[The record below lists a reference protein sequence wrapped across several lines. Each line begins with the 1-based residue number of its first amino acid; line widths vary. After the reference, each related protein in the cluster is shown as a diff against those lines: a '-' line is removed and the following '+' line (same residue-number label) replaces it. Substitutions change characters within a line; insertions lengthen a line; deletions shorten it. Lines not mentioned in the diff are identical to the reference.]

1 MKTSVE
7 NVGNNVVKLRIEV
20 DAETFGESI
29 RNAYLKNKSRFN
41 IPGFRKG
48 KAPQNLIERYY
59 GESIF
64 YEEAFNLACPDAYE
78 KALKDNDIHPVDR
91 PELDIEQIGKGKDL
105 VFTAKVTVKPDV
117 KLGQYKGFKVEK
129 DTVKIT
135 DEDVQKELERIQ
147 ESNAR
152 LISIEDRPVKDKD
165 IVNIDFEGFING
177 EPFEG
182 GSAKGYNLVI
192 GSGRFIPGFEE
203 QLIGIEK
210 GSEKEI
216 NVTFPEDYNNE
227 SLKGKEAVFNV
238 KVNEIKEKELPVIN
252 DEFAQDVSE
261 FDTLDEY
268 KADIRKKLE
277 ESAMNAANK
286 KYEDEIIKKAVDNAE
301 VDIPEVMVENQ
312 LDEMMRRMDLT
323 LRYQGMDIKS
333 YIEMMGTDEKALRNE
348 QRERALQQVKTQLV
362 LEKISKVEQLDA
374 SEEEINEEI
383 AKMAEN
389 YKQNV
394 EDFKKHLKNDDIE
407 YIKDTVITRKTIK
420 VMTEGENET
429 EQQ

>member
-7 NVGNNVVKLRIEV
+7 NIGNNVVKLRIELE
-20 DAETFGESI
+20 AEAFNESI
-29 RNAYLKNKSRFN
+29 KKAYLKNRNRFS

-64 YEEAFNLACPDAYE
+64 YEEAFNLACPEAYE
-78 KALKDNDIHPVDR
+78 QALKDNNIQPVDH

-117 KLGQYKGFKVEK
+117 KLGEYKGFKIKK
-129 DTVKIT
+129 DKVKIT
-135 DEDVQKELERIQ
+135 DDDVKKELERIQ
-147 ESNAR
+147 EINAR

-165 IVNIDFEGFING
+165 IVNIDFEGFVDG
-177 EPFEG
+177 EPIEG
-182 GSAKGYNLVI
+182 GSAKGYSIVI
-192 GSGRFIPGFEE
+192 GSGSFIPGFEE
-203 QLIGIEK
+203 QLIGVEK
-210 GSEKEI
+210 GSTKEI
-216 NVTFPEDYNNE
+216 KVTFPEDYGNE

-238 KVNEIKEKELPVIN
+238 TVNEIKEKELPDIN

-261 FDTLDEY
+261 FDTLEEY

-277 ESAMNAANK
+277 ENAKNAADK
-286 KYEDEIIKKAVDNAE
+286 KYEDEVIKKVVDNAE
-301 VDIPEVMVENQ
+301 VDVPEVMVERQ
-312 LDEMMRRMDLT
+312 IDEMMRRLDLT
-323 LRYQGMDIKS
+323 LRYQGMDINS
-333 YIEMMGTDEKALRNE
+333 YMEVMKTDVQSLRNE
-348 QRERALQQVKTQLV
+348 HREMALKQVKTQLV
-362 LEKISKVEQLDA
+362 LEKISQVEQVDA
-374 SEEEINEEI
+374 SEEEIDAEI

-389 YKQNV
+389 YKQNA

-420 VMTEGENET
+420 IMTEGKNES
-429 EQQ
+429 EQ

>member
-20 DAETFGESI
+20 DAEAFSESI
-29 RNAYLKNKSRFN
+29 KMAYLKNKGRFN

-48 KAPQNLIERYY
+48 KAPQSLIERYY

-78 KALKDNDIHPVDR
+78 KALKDNNIHPVDR

-105 VFTAKVTVKPDV
+105 VFTAKITVKPDV
-117 KLGQYKGFKVEK
+117 KLGQYKGFNVKK
-129 DTVKIT
+129 DTVKVA

-165 IVNIDFEGFING
+165 IVNIDFEGFLNG

-182 GSAKGYNLVI
+182 GSAKGYDLVI

-216 NVTFPEDYNNE
+216 TVTFPEDYNNV
-227 SLKGKEAVFNV
+227 SLKGKEAVFKV
-238 KVNEIKEKELPVIN
+238 MVNEIKEKELPVIN

-261 FDTLDEY
+261 FETLGEY

-277 ESAMNAANK
+277 ESARDAANK
-286 KYEDEIIKKAVDNAE
+286 KYEEEIIKKAVDNAE
-301 VDIPEVMVENQ
+301 VDIPEVMVEHQ
-312 LDEMMRRMDLT
+312 LDEMMRRLDLT
-323 LRYQGMDIKS
+323 LRYQGMDINS
-333 YIEMMGTDEKALRNE
+333 YIDMMGTDGQSLRNE
-348 QRERALQQVKTQLV
+348 SRERALQQVKTQLV
-362 LEKISKVEQLDA
+362 LEKVSQEEQVDA

-420 VMTEGENET
+420 IMTEGENET

>member
-7 NVGNNVVKLRIEV
+7 NIGNNVVKLRIEI
-20 DAETFGESI
+20 DAEAFSESI
-29 RNAYLKNKSRFN
+29 KKAYLKNKGRFN

-48 KAPQNLIERYY
+48 KAPQNIIERYY
-59 GESIF
+59 GESVF

-78 KALKDNDIHPVDR
+78 QALKDNNIQPVDR

-117 KLGQYKGFKVEK
+117 KLGQYKGLKIKK
-129 DTVKIT
+129 DTAKIT

-147 ESNAR
+147 ETNAR
-152 LISIEDRPVKDKD
+152 LISIEDRPVKDID
-165 IVNIDFEGFING
+165 IVNIDFEGFLDG

-182 GSAKGYNLVI
+182 GSAKGYSLTI

-203 QLIGIEK
+203 QLIGVEK
-210 GSEKEI
+210 GSKKEI
-216 NVTFPEDYNNE
+216 KVTFPEDYNNE
-227 SLKGKEAVFNV
+227 SLKGKEAVFTV
-238 KVNEIKEKELPVIN
+238 TVNEIKEKELPVIN

-261 FDTLDEY
+261 FDTLEEY

-277 ESAMNAANK
+277 ESAEDAANK

-301 VDIPEVMVENQ
+301 VDIPEVMVEHQ
-312 LDEMMRRMDLT
+312 LDDMMRRLDLT
-323 LRYQGMDIKS
+323 LRYQGMDINS
-333 YIEMMGTDEKALRNE
+333 YIDMMGTDGQTLRNE
-348 QRERALQQVKTQLV
+348 SRERAIQQVKTQLV
-362 LEKISKVEQLDA
+362 LEKISQVEQVDA
-374 SEEEINEEI
+374 TEEEINAEI

-389 YKQNV
+389 YKQNA

-420 VMTEGENET
+420 VMTEGKNDA
-429 EQQ
+429 EQ